1 MTNIPDDVVKVHV
14 TSTAVPMP
22 ETAQYQRVHPQMF
35 RATTTDIQL
44 YTATLEVP
52 IMGWSFSEP
61 TGLAPATFDLYDG
74 LDPTG
79 ILIASITLAASE
91 STRDYLGPWGIML
104 RTGLFL
110 DMLTGAVKGSVWLGK
125 PL

>member
-1 MTNIPDDVVKVHV
+1 MNDLADDVVKVHV
-14 TSTAVPMP
+14 TSTAVPAP

-35 RATTTDIQL
+35 RATTTDLQL

-52 IMGWSFSEP
+52 LMGWSFAET
-61 TGLAPATFDLYDG
+61 TGAAAATFDVYDG
-74 LDPTG
+74 LDATG
-79 ILIASITLAASE
+79 ILIAAITLPVGGSIQN
-91 STRDYLGPWGIML
+91 YLGPWGIML

-110 DMLTGAVKGSVWLGK
+110 DMLTGSVKGSVWLGK